1 LGFGIADLGFIF
13 QSAIP
18 NPKSEIVMNDYRNL
32 ASELVGALKKQGAD
46 AADVFISSVDGFN
59 TTVRLGNIERLQ
71 QSTSKG
77 LGLRVFKNGAT
88 ALTFTT
94 DFQGRTVQDLV
105 KQTLEIV
112 KVSGADKY
120 NGLAPKEL
128 LGEYAGKLMI
138 FDESLSKLTPEK
150 KIEMVKEAEAAGR
163 AVDKRITNSNGAS
176 WSNSIGQITL
186 ANSDGFVGQYKTTV
200 ASMSVGLV
208 AEENGVKQRDF
219 WFTFN
224 RYFNKLDSP
233 KSVGEEAGRRTVRR
247 LGGRKV
253 KSQVV
258 PVVLDPSVAGNFVG
272 MIFSAASGGNI
283 YRRSSYLVDKVGQE
297 IASPMITIV
306 DDATMTDG
314 LASRPFDAEGVK
326 SSSFTLI
333 ENGVLKTYVCDS
345 YAARRLNAK
354 VTGNAGRSYQSAPG
368 VGASNLFLKNGKT
381 DPKDIVK
388 SVKNGLY
395 LTEMFGSGV
404 NSVTGDF
411 SQGASGFWIENGE
424 ITYPVQEITI
434 AGNVL
439 KALKNVQMIG
449 NDLSFKLGST
459 ASPTL
464 LVSEMTVGGE

>member
-1 LGFGIADLGFIF
+1 M
-13 QSAIP
+13 
-18 NPKSEIVMNDYRNL
+18 KDYRNL
-32 ASELVGALKKQGAD
+32 ASELVTALKKQGAD
-46 AADVFISSVDGFN
+46 AADVYISSVDGFN

-94 DFQGRTVQDLV
+94 DFQGKTVQELV
-105 KQTLEIV
+105 KETLEIV
-112 KVSGADKY
+112 KVSNADKY

-128 LGEYAGKLMI
+128 LGEYKGKLML
-138 FDESLSKLTPEK
+138 FDESIAKLTPER
-150 KIEMVKEAEAAGR
+150 KIAMVKEMEDAGR
-163 AVDKRITNSNGAS
+163 SFDKRITNSNGAS
-176 WSNSIGQITL
+176 WSNSVGQITL
-186 ANSDGFVGQYKTTV
+186 ANSDGFVGQYQTTV
-200 ASMSVGLV
+200 ASMSVGLL
-208 AEENGVKQRDF
+208 AEENGVKHTDY
-219 WFTFN
+219 WYSFN
-224 RYFNKLDSP
+224 RYFNKLASP
-233 KSVGEEAGRRTVRR
+233 KSIGEEAARRVVSR
-247 LGGRKV
+247 LGGKKV
-253 KSQVV
+253 KSQAV
-258 PVVLDPSVAGNFVG
+258 PVVLDPNVARSFIG
-272 MIFSAASGGNI
+272 MIFGAASGGSI

-297 IASPMITIV
+297 IAAPSITII
-306 DDATMTDG
+306 DDATMEDG

-326 SSSFTLI
+326 SSNVTVI

-345 YAARRLNAK
+345 YSARRLNAK
-354 VTGNAGRSYQSAPG
+354 VTGNAGRSYQGAPG
-368 VGASNLFLKNGKT
+368 VGATNLFLKNGK
-381 DPKDIVK
+381 DNPKDIIK

-439 KALKNVQMIG
+439 KVLKNVQTIG

-464 LVSEMTVGGE
+464 LISEMTVGGE